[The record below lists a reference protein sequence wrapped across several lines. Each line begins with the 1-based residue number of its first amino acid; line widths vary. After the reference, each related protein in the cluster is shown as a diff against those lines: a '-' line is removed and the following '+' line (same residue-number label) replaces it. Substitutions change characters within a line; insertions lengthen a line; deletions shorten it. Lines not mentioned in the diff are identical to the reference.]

1 MYYTVKVYRWGSQQ
15 DTKVFLWNRS
25 QFPPEASLLLEA
37 KLARHIVTMK
47 KYKQSKKMLQL
58 KLNYIIM
65 NIHDLI
71 KGYIGTFPE
80 IKRNY

>member
-47 KYKQSKKMLQL
+47 KYRQSKKNVATKTELY
-58 KLNYIIM
+58 NYEYLWF
-65 NIHDLI
+65 N
-71 KGYIGTFPE
+71 KGYNGIFP
-80 IKRNY
+80 